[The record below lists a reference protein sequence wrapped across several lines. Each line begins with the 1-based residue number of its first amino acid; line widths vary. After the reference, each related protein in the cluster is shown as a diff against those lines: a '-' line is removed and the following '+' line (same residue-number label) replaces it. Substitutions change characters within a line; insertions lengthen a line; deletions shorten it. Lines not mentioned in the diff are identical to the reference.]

1 MRNNIA
7 SYGFHSF
14 GEQFKKRKDR
24 MAVNDWVLTSLVM
37 GSQPRKSC
45 LWFWWTLQARPVF
58 RSPHSLQGVPTNIHS
73 FTSFKVLSA
82 LHCDKSL
89 GVFRAI
95 ARSDAG
101 IKSCSTEFRGFF
113 YPSYSWLYKLNLGQF
128 LPAMAIPRF

>member
-1 MRNNIA
+1 
-7 SYGFHSF
+7 
-14 GEQFKKRKDR
+14 
-24 MAVNDWVLTSLVM
+24 M

-101 IKSCSTEFRGFF
+101 IKSCSTEFRVLVIQTEPWAIFT
-113 YPSYSWLYKLNLGQF
+113 SYGYSQVLIIILILLQYLIIKLYDINLLLNIVIVLKYY
-128 LPAMAIPRF
+128 